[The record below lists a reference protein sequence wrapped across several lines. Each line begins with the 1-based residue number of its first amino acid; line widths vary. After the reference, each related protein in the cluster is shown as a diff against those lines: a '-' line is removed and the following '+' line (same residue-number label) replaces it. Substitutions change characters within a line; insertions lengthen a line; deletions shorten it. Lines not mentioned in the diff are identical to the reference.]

1 MHETSLIQY
10 TLDAVEQKAL
20 AMGICHVH
28 SIHLVI
34 GEMRGALP
42 NLMQHAFKILCRSRA
57 LFFDAVLDIV
67 ECPVVLQ
74 CNACKK
80 EYTIV
85 EFHGITCPDCGAP
98 GYMVIQGNELYID
111 SFEGE

>member
-10 TLDAVEQKAL
+10 TLDAVEQKSL
-20 AMGICHVH
+20 AMGISHVR

-42 NLMQHAFKILCRSRA
+42 NLMQHAFKILCRSRP
-57 LFFDAVLDIV
+57 LFFDATLEIV

-74 CNACKK
+74 CNTCKR

-85 EFHGITCPDCGAP
+85 EFHGVTCPDCCAP
-98 GYMVIQGNELYID
+98 DYSVVEGNELYID
-111 SFEGE
+111 FFEGE